1 MQKDQKGRAPVVQT
15 KLASTSKKAEGEDQ
29 QKPQKVTGE
38 GRRGGVGL
46 GSGGGGSRRLIQTK
60 VASTSKAEGED
71 QQKPWK
77 VTEGCGRSS
86 GGGGSCCCLTI
97 SVVVISKSLPAS

>member
-71 QQKPWK
+71 QQKP
-77 VTEGCGRSS
+77 
-86 GGGGSCCCLTI
+86 
-97 SVVVISKSLPAS
+97 